1 MMNDQRADGNVP
13 NISPGPFF
21 DDYNS
26 PWWGGCVV
34 WLPWNL
40 YQYYGNESF
49 LKESYS
55 AMKSYVDFLSSQT
68 KYFQKAH
75 VPPLKP
81 YYAEY
86 LSSKTKDGLQNWG
99 LADWCPIEETPRPL
113 INTPSYYLYVTIVS
127 KAALLLGKEVESELY
142 ANLALKIK
150 TTFNDTYL
158 DKQTGIYGDPDW
170 QVTSGYPSSALNGMV
185 PHKIWW
191 TGDRVP
197 TQAGQALALATGLVP
212 ENERASAE
220 KALIKEVEAH
230 GNHLS
235 TGFCSTPYLLK
246 VLADVAT
253 ELGWEMTTK
262 QDYPSWYSNTIGSD
276 NYLMK
281 EMWHGGQVL
290 MPSLAGNIAG
300 WIYESIAGI
309 RPEAP
314 GFKKI
319 VIKPNF
325 AGNLHWVNASYNSV
339 YGTIVCNWKKRE
351 NQVVMNVT
359 IPVNTTAIV
368 YVPTANK
375 ESIKENNQTLSQ
387 SKNVSFIRMENGN
400 AVLLVGSGQYM
411 FTSKL

>member
-1 MMNDQRADGNVP
+1 M
-13 NISPGPFF
+13 
-21 DDYNS
+21 
-26 PWWGGCVV
+26 
-34 WLPWNL
+34 
-40 YQYYGNESF
+40 
-49 LKESYS
+49 
-55 AMKSYVDFLSSQT
+55 
-68 KYFQKAH
+68 
-75 VPPLKP
+75 
-81 YYAEY
+81 
-86 LSSKTKDGLQNWG
+86 QNWG

-246 VLADVAT
+246 VLADVAPQ
-253 ELGWEMTTK
+253 LGWEMTTK

-339 YGTIVCNWKKRE
+339 YGTLVCNWKKRE

-375 ESIKENNQTLSQ
+375 ESIKENNQTLTQ
-387 SKNVSFIRMENGN
+387 SKNVSIIRM
-400 AVLLVGSGQYM
+400 
-411 FTSKL
+411 